1 MASNK
6 NQGWY
11 ILAGLLLLI
20 MIISWMMPKPADW
33 TISYKTKDKIPYGG
47 YIIGHEIDQLFSNDS
62 VIHVNEP
69 IYNVVKGLDNN
80 QTYNYFLIS
89 KRPDFSELDI
99 EKIFSFLD
107 NGNQLFITADN
118 FSNNLLDTFGIE
130 ANGFE
135 WAMLQKEQI
144 DSSYWEFGN
153 ESLSP
158 YNGTIPTKRYGRS
171 SFIKIPTNAKEL
183 ANIEGK
189 ITFIEIPVGKGKL
202 FLHTQPLM
210 FTNYFLL
217 SKNTSEIASV
227 CLSHLPNQK
236 TIYDDYHQQK
246 MQMTQMS
253 TLQEILNRPP
263 LRWAYTLFFVSIF
276 LFMFFHAKRTQ
287 RIIPIIRPHQ
297 NESVGFAKTV
307 GDLLFQNSSNKAIV
321 KKKIKYFNQHLAS
334 RFNIH
339 EEKLN
344 QIDLELLAAKS
355 GHDQQFIKKLIQKM
369 KDLNQ
374 KSVVPHIQLM
384 EFTKEL
390 NKFYNLS

>member
-11 ILAGLLLLI
+11 FIAGLLLLI
-20 MIISWMMPKPADW
+20 MIIAWMIPKPADW

-62 VIHVNEP
+62 VIHVNQP
-69 IYNVVKGLDNN
+69 IYNVVKGLDSN
-80 QTYNYFLIS
+80 QNYNYFLIA

-99 EKIFSFLD
+99 EKIFSFLE
-107 NGNQLFITADN
+107 NGNQLFIAADN
-118 FSNNLLDTFGIE
+118 FSNNFLDTFGVKV
-130 ANGFE
+130 NGFD
-135 WAMLQKEQI
+135 WGMLQKEQL
-144 DSSYWEFGN
+144 DSSYWEFVN

-158 YNGTIPTKRYGRS
+158 YNGTIPTKRYGRNH
-171 SFIKIPTNAKEL
+171 FIEIPSYAKVLAKIED
-183 ANIEGK
+183 E
-189 ITFIEIPVGKGKL
+189 ITFIEIPVGNGKL
-202 FLHTQPLM
+202 FLHSQPLM

-246 MQMTQMS
+246 REITQMS

-287 RIIPIIRPHQ
+287 RIIPIMKPHK

-307 GDLLFQNSSNKAIV
+307 GDLLFQNSSNKSIV
-321 KKKIKYFNQHLAS
+321 KKKTKYFMQYLAS
-334 RFNIH
+334 KLNIH
-339 EEKLN
+339 EEQLN
-344 QIDLELLAAKS
+344 QIDIGLLAAKS
-355 GHDQQFIKKLIQKM
+355 GHSQQFIEKLMQKM

-374 KSVVPHIQLM
+374 KSVIPHLQLM

-390 NKFYNLS
+390 NKFYNRS